1 MLKRQR
7 KDLLLH
13 QPQNHRLLL
22 LPLSSLGLPSDSKHL
37 FNTCFHFI
45 EKNQNG
51 PGRRWRRRRRV
62 SVVSQCYF
70 VSSTFYSPFLFLK
83 NGFVCSDDEDDD
95 DDEDDEE
102 EDDEEEDIEESPVK
116 ARWCFGS
123 SAEYIWWVVS
133 LIFFYLFW
141 VQAKATLSKKKPP
154 AQNGKSP
161 KPNAPAQKQ
170 VIYLPFYFQKG
181 SHDILLLVT
190 NITVLFSDTFF
201 NLSLDLRLRISIFYR

>member
-1 MLKRQR
+1 M
-7 KDLLLH
+7 DLEDDGDDEDEWVLFPSVILFH
-13 QPQNHRLLL
+13 
-22 LPLSSLGLPSDSKHL
+22 PLSIHPFVFK
-37 FNTCFHFI
+37 
-45 EKNQNG
+45 KN
-51 PGRRWRRRRRV
+51 V
-62 SVVSQCYF
+62 
-70 VSSTFYSPFLFLK
+70 
-83 NGFVCSDDEDDD
+83 FVCSDDEDDD

-133 LIFFYLFW
+133 LIFFNLFW

-190 NITVLFSDTFF
+190 NITVLFSDTFSTF
-201 NLSLDLRLRISIFYR
+201 L